1 MKSDRDKSMES
12 DWAEEFETEEWVPG
26 GSPLADE
33 SPLAFACYCV
43 YRDMGPNRSLRL
55 AGEQK
60 VNGKKRS
67 LAQWGKWSSRF
78 EWKGRVAAWDEH
90 IAQKAATALI
100 EKRKAEVEAFIEAD
114 MDFAKTVRAACK
126 ARLQA
131 DSISIDAK
139 EIRQIAAAYDMA
151 REWLA
156 EVLEV
161 FKEKN

>member
-1 MKSDRDKSMES
+1 MESQWDKPMES
-12 DWAEEFETEEWVPG
+12 DWEAEFEAEEWVPG
-26 GSPLADE
+26 GSPVEGE
-33 SPLAFACYCV
+33 SPLAFACFCV
-43 YRDMGPNRSLRL
+43 YRDMGPTRSLRL

-78 EWKGRVAAWDEH
+78 GWKERVAAWDEY
-90 IAQKAATALI
+90 IAQKAAAALV
-100 EKRKAEVEAFIEAD
+100 EKRKADVEAFIEAD
-114 MDFAKTVRAACK
+114 MDFAKTVREACK

-131 DSISIDAK
+131 DSTSIDAK
-139 EIRQIAAAYDMA
+139 EIRQIAASYDMA

-161 FKEKN
+161 FEEKN